1 MSPFRDRA
9 EQLFAFC
16 YEGAYA
22 PQIRIE
28 SDRAYWLVDPGEV
41 WGTAGN
47 HDKITRLVL
56 AAHRFRIQVFLR
68 PQDDKTKIT
77 LEDRGFAPGDP
88 LEHHPG
94 LADLVV
100 RAYHLGGRRSD
111 AELLAQTCTMIE
123 DLLHNDE
130 SPNMGAYRIKWNTLS
145 NEVKKR

>member
-1 MSPFRDRA
+1 MTPFKDRA
-9 EQLFAFC
+9 GQLFALC

-28 SDRAYWLVDPGEV
+28 SDRAYWMVDPGEI

-56 AAHRFRIQVFLR
+56 AAHRFRIQAFLR

-77 LEDRGFAPGDP
+77 LEDRGFAPLDP

-100 RAYHLGGRRSD
+100 RAYQLGGRRSD
-111 AELLAQTCTMIE
+111 AELLIQACGIINS
-123 DLLHNDE
+123 LLYSDSGVDADSLAAKAVVFLH
-130 SPNMGAYRIKWNTLS
+130 
-145 NEVKKR
+145 EVGKR